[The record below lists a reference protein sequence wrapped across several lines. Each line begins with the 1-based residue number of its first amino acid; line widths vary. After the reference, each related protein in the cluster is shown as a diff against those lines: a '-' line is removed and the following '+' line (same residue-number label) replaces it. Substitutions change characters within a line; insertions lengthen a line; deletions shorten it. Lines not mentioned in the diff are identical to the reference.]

1 MKHLKDPPAAALS
14 PQRKIHFDYPWLSAA
29 VPLVVL
35 MIVLPLANP
44 RFLTVSNLT
53 SVLLQAAV
61 YVIMA
66 LGMSFVL
73 MTGGID
79 LSQGS
84 LLALT
89 GVVAAYIVQN
99 QGSVLLAIL
108 ASILVGAL
116 VGVVNGSVISRLSIP
131 PFIMTLSTMYLCRGL
146 TLVITQAS
154 PISISSDTFRW
165 IGSGDFLGI
174 PVPVIIFVTAAII
187 GQFILS
193 YTATGRYILAVG
205 SNREAARLS
214 GIKTRW
220 NECKVYIISGIMV
233 AIAGVVYV
241 ARLGAAQANAGQSY
255 EMEAVA
261 ASVLGGTSVLGGEG
275 NIVGTVLGAIVVAII
290 RNAIVLLEVSTY
302 YQQMITG
309 AVILLAVI
317 VDVQRKARAAKRV
330 D

>member
-1 MKHLKDPPAAALS
+1 MEQKNELKKR
-14 PQRKIHFDYPWLSAA
+14 RKLNLNYPWISAA

-35 MIVLPLANP
+35 TVILSIAHP
-44 RFLTVSNLT
+44 RFLTVSNL
-53 SVLLQAAV
+53 SSILVQAAV

-84 LLALT
+84 LLALV
-89 GVVAAYIVQN
+89 GVIAAYILQN
-99 QGSVLLAIL
+99 FNSIPLAIL
-108 ASILVGAL
+108 ASILVGAI
-116 VGVVNGSVISRLSIP
+116 VGAANGTVISCLKIP

-146 TLVITQAS
+146 TLVITQAT
-154 PISISSDTFRW
+154 PITIKNDSFKW
-165 IGSGDFLGI
+165 IGGGSLLGI
-174 PVPVIIFVTAAII
+174 PVPVFIFLIAAAV

-233 AIAGVVYV
+233 AIAGIVYV
-241 ARLGAAQANAGQSY
+241 ARLGAAQATAGQSY

-275 NIVGTVLGAIVVAII
+275 GIIGTVMGAVVVAII
-290 RNAIVLLEVSTY
+290 RNAIILLDVSTY

-309 AVILLAVI
+309 AVILVAVI
-317 VDVQRKARAAKRV
+317 VDVQRKARAARQV

>member
-1 MKHLKDPPAAALS
+1 MEQNKEAKKVLC
-14 PQRKIHFDYPWLSAA
+14 KINFNYPWMSAA
-29 VPLVVL
+29 IPLVVL
-35 MIVLPLANP
+35 VVVLSVAHP
-44 RFLTVSNLT
+44 RFLTFSNMT
-53 SVLLQAAV
+53 SVLVQAAV

-84 LLALT
+84 LLALV
-89 GVVAAYIVQN
+89 GVIAAYILQ
-99 QGSVLLAIL
+99 SIDSIPLAIL
-108 ASILVGAL
+108 ASIAVGAI
-116 VGVVNGSVISRLSIP
+116 VGVANGVVVSCLKIP

-154 PISISSDTFRW
+154 PITIKNAAFKW
-165 IGSGDFLGI
+165 IGSGSLLYIPI
-174 PVPVIIFVTAAII
+174 PVFIFLIAAAV

-220 NECKVYIISGIMV
+220 TECKVYIISGVMV
-233 AIAGVVYV
+233 AIAGIVYV
-241 ARLGAAQANAGQSY
+241 ARLGAAQAPAGQSY

-275 NIVGTVLGAIVVAII
+275 GIIGTVMGAIVVAII
-290 RNAIVLLEVSTY
+290 RNAIVLLNISTY

-309 AVILLAVI
+309 AVILIAVI
-317 VDVQRKARAAKRV
+317 VDVQRKARTARQIG
-330 D
+330 

>member
-1 MKHLKDPPAAALS
+1 MKHLKDTSAAALS
-14 PQRKIHFDYPWLSAA
+14 PKRNIHFDYPWLSAA

-89 GVVAAYIVQN
+89 GVVAAYIVEN

>member
-1 MKHLKDPPAAALS
+1 MKHLKDTSAAALS

-89 GVVAAYIVQN
+89 GVVAAYIVEN

-214 GIKTRW
+214 GI
-220 NECKVYIISGIMV
+220 MV

>member
-1 MKHLKDPPAAALS
+1 MAQSKENKDLTPKR
-14 PQRKIHFDYPWLSAA
+14 RKFHFDYPWISAA

-35 MIVLPLANP
+35 MVALSFAHPM
-44 RFLTVSNLT
+44 FLTTSNIL
-53 SVLLQAAV
+53 SILRQAAV
-61 YVIMA
+61 YVIMG

-84 LLALT
+84 LLALV
-89 GVVAAYIVQN
+89 GVVSAYIVEN
-99 QGSVLLAIL
+99 SGSIFLAIL
-108 ASILVGAL
+108 AGILVGAAIGAAN
-116 VGVVNGSVISRLSIP
+116 GVVVSCLKIP

-154 PISISSDTFRW
+154 PIAITNSSFKW
-165 IGSGDFLGI
+165 IGGGDLLGI
-174 PVPVIIFVTAAII
+174 PVPVIIFIIAAVI

-205 SNREAARLS
+205 SNREAAHLS

-241 ARLGAAQANAGQSY
+241 ARLGAAQATAGQSY

-275 NIVGTVLGAIVVAII
+275 GIIGTVMGAIVVAII
-290 RNAIVLLEVSTY
+290 RNAIVLLDVSTY

-309 AVILLAVI
+309 AVILIAVI
-317 VDVQRKARAAKRV
+317 VDVQRKARAAKKV
-330 D
+330 N

>member
-1 MKHLKDPPAAALS
+1 MAQSKENKDLTPKR
-14 PQRKIHFDYPWLSAA
+14 RKFHFDYPWISAA

-35 MIVLPLANP
+35 MVALSFAHPM
-44 RFLTVSNLT
+44 FLTTSNIL
-53 SVLLQAAV
+53 SILRQAAV
-61 YVIMA
+61 YVIMG

-84 LLALT
+84 LLALV
-89 GVVAAYIVQN
+89 GVVSAYIVEN
-99 QGSVLLAIL
+99 SGSIFLAIL
-108 ASILVGAL
+108 AGILVGAAIGAAN
-116 VGVVNGSVISRLSIP
+116 GVVVSCLKIP

-154 PISISSDTFRW
+154 PIAITNSSFKW
-165 IGSGDFLGI
+165 IGGGDLLGI
-174 PVPVIIFVTAAII
+174 PVPVIIFIIAAVI

-205 SNREAARLS
+205 SNREASRLS

-241 ARLGAAQANAGQSY
+241 ARLGAAQATAGQSY

-275 NIVGTVLGAIVVAII
+275 GIIGTVMGAIVVAII
-290 RNAIVLLEVSTY
+290 RNAIVLLDVSTY

-309 AVILLAVI
+309 AVILIAVI
-317 VDVQRKARAAKRV
+317 VDVQRKARAAKKV
-330 D
+330 N

>member
-1 MKHLKDPPAAALS
+1 MAQSKENKDLTPKR
-14 PQRKIHFDYPWLSAA
+14 RKFHFDYPWISAA

-35 MIVLPLANP
+35 MVALSFAHPM
-44 RFLTVSNLT
+44 FLTTSNIL
-53 SVLLQAAV
+53 SILRQAAV
-61 YVIMA
+61 YVIMG

-84 LLALT
+84 LLALV
-89 GVVAAYIVQN
+89 GVVSAYIVEN
-99 QGSVLLAIL
+99 SGSIFLAIL
-108 ASILVGAL
+108 AGILVGAAIGAAN
-116 VGVVNGSVISRLSIP
+116 GVVVSCLKIP

-154 PISISSDTFRW
+154 PIAITNSSFKW
-165 IGSGDFLGI
+165 IGGGDLLGI
-174 PVPVIIFVTAAII
+174 PVPVIIFIIAAVI

-241 ARLGAAQANAGQSY
+241 ARLGAAQATAGQSY

-275 NIVGTVLGAIVVAII
+275 GIIGTVMGAIVVAII
-290 RNAIVLLEVSTY
+290 RNAIVLLDVSTY

-309 AVILLAVI
+309 AVILIAVI
-317 VDVQRKARAAKRV
+317 VDVQRKARAAKKV
-330 D
+330 N

>member
-1 MKHLKDPPAAALS
+1 MAQSKENKDLTPKR
-14 PQRKIHFDYPWLSAA
+14 RKFHFDYPWISAA

-35 MIVLPLANP
+35 MVALSFAHPM
-44 RFLTVSNLT
+44 FLTTSNIL
-53 SVLLQAAV
+53 SILRQAAV
-61 YVIMA
+61 YVIMG

-84 LLALT
+84 LLALV
-89 GVVAAYIVQN
+89 GVVSAYIVEN
-99 QGSVLLAIL
+99 SGSIFLAIL
-108 ASILVGAL
+108 AGILVGAAIGAAN
-116 VGVVNGSVISRLSIP
+116 GVVVSCLKIP

-154 PISISSDTFRW
+154 PIAITNSSFKW
-165 IGSGDFLGI
+165 IGGGDLLGI
-174 PVPVIIFVTAAII
+174 PVPVIIFIIAAVI

-193 YTATGRYILAVG
+193 STATGRYILAVG

-241 ARLGAAQANAGQSY
+241 ARLGAAQATAGQSY

-275 NIVGTVLGAIVVAII
+275 GIIGTVMGAIVVAII
-290 RNAIVLLEVSTY
+290 RNAIVLLDVSTY

-309 AVILLAVI
+309 AVILIAVI
-317 VDVQRKARAAKRV
+317 VDVQRKARAAKKV
-330 D
+330 N